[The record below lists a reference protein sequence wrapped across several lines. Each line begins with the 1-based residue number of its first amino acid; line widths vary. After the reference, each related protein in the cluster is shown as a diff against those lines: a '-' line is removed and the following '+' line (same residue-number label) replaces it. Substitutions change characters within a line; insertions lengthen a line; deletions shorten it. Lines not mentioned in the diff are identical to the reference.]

1 MTPNPDTS
9 HLKKI
14 QKTLSFLANTLN
26 SLKINWLLGG
36 SGALMVH
43 GINLVPRDLDVLIS
57 PQDLSKFVSA
67 FKIYIPEG
75 DNDLKYSIN
84 GVEIEL
90 VLIPNLGHPL
100 QVPYLDVLIPVNTLE
115 DELHFYQQRP
125 GKEEIVKLIK
135 EKL

>member
-1 MTPNPDTS
+1 MSSNFVSP
-9 HLKKI
+9 HLEKI
-14 QKTLSFLANTLN
+14 QKTIIFLANTLK

-57 PQDLSKFVSA
+57 PQDFSSFVRA
-67 FKIYIPEG
+67 FKIYMPEG

-90 VLIPNLGHPL
+90 VLIPNLGHPI
-100 QVPYLDVLIPVNTLE
+100 QVLFLDELIPVYTLH
-115 DELHFYQQRP
+115 DELSFYQQRP